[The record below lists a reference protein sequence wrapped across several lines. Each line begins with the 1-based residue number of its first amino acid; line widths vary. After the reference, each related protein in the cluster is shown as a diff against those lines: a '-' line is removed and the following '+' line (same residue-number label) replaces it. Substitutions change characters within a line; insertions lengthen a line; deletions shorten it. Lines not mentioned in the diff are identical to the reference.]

1 MEIFFIKVVARK
13 FEILFTLNVF
23 FQVDQHLQPTVEW
36 FKDTEKIDTDSERVI
51 VHANH
56 SMTILGA
63 LEEDVGE
70 YR

>member
-1 MEIFFIKVVARK
+1 MQT
-13 FEILFTLNVF
+13 TLNVFF